1 MNTANTPYTF
11 GMATGEIISL
21 LLLSFVIG
29 ILLCRLFRQMGI
41 CCRPRKKMVPLGIT
55 PVPAGKYHTR
65 DVNIYTSKPST
76 DDVYVPKVTA
86 KPILTVPEVTPKLPP
101 QPPEISHETTVGIPV
116 LHSELPPLPEI
127 DPLLAAIDP
136 HKPILDL
143 EVPEPESTLEIITMH
158 NEPIP
163 TASWELDPLLAGI
176 DPHKPI
182 IDLPDQLTT
191 ITTDP
196 LLDTIDPHKPIID
209 LPDMPEISMKT
220 DSLLDTID
228 PHKPIIDLPDMP
240 EISMKTDSLLDTI
253 DPHKPIIDLPDM
265 PEISMKTDSLL
276 DAIDPHKPIIDLP
289 DMPEI
294 TMKTDPLLD
303 AIDPHKPIIDPPDMP
318 ETSSAQS
325 GKDATLNILN
335 DWLHKAKDS
344 VEHLTEKATPAAND
358 WLHKAKDS
366 VEHLKEKAAPV
377 SSDWL
382 HKAKDSVEHL
392 KEKAAPVSGEWLHKA
407 KEIGSGF
414 SSKGSS
420 LGSETL
426 VKGSS
431 TLASLAASAKE
442 LTEKL
447 ASNLSI
453 KHDDLQK
460 LTGIG
465 PTFASVLHRAGIHTY
480 QQLAETSPQ
489 KLQALLIVED
499 EQFSKHDTSS
509 WPKQAALAAQS
520 EWEQLKAYQDNL

>member
-1 MNTANTPYTF
+1 MNTAHTPYTF

-29 ILLCRLFRQMGI
+29 ILLCRLLRQMGI
-41 CCRPRKKMVPLGIT
+41 CCRPKKKMVPLGIT

-65 DVNIYTSKPST
+65 DFDIHTSKPST
-76 DDVYVPKVTA
+76 DDVYAPKVAA
-86 KPILTVPEVTPKLPP
+86 KPILTVPEVTQKLPP
-101 QPPEISHETTVGIPV
+101 QPPKITHEAKLEVPV
-116 LHSELPPLPEI
+116 LHSDLPPLPEI

-143 EVPEPESTLEIITMH
+143 EAPEPESTLEIITMH

-163 TASWELDPLLAGI
+163 TASWEPDPLLTGI

-191 ITTDP
+191 IT
-196 LLDTIDPHKPIID
+196 
-209 LPDMPEISMKT
+209 
-220 DSLLDTID
+220 
-228 PHKPIIDLPDMP
+228 
-240 EISMKTDSLLDTI
+240 
-253 DPHKPIIDLPDM
+253 
-265 PEISMKTDSLL
+265 TDSLL

-294 TMKTDPLLD
+294 TMKTDSLLD

-325 GKDATLNILN
+325 GKDTTLNLLN

-382 HKAKDSVEHL
+382 HKAKEL
-392 KEKAAPVSGEWLHKA
+392 
-407 KEIGSGF
+407 GSGL

-420 LGSETL
+420 LSSETL

-509 WPKQAALAAQS
+509 WPKQAALAAQG

>member
-1 MNTANTPYTF
+1 MNTANAPYTF

-21 LLLSFVIG
+21 VLLSFVVG
-29 ILLCRLFRQMGI
+29 ILLCRLLRQMGI
-41 CCRPRKKMVPLGIT
+41 CCRPKKKMVPFGIT

-65 DVNIYTSKPST
+65 DFDIHTPNLRAKAVTTQPELELPQFSHQQPVV
-76 DDVYVPKVTA
+76 DVYVPKVPV
-86 KPILTVPEVTPKLPP
+86 KPSITLPEVTLELPTESSP
-101 QPPEISHETTVGIPV
+101 TSEAIPDTTWEMPV
-116 LHSELPPLPEI
+116 IHQVNHSELPPLPDI

-143 EVPEPESTLEIITMH
+143 EEPELEPDTTLEITTMH

-163 TASWELDPLLAGI
+163 TESWELESLLAEI

-182 IDLPDQLTT
+182 IDPPDELTPMK
-191 ITTDP
+191 TTP
-196 LLDTIDPHKPIID
+196 LLDT
-209 LPDMPEISMKT
+209 
-220 DSLLDTID
+220 
-228 PHKPIIDLPDMP
+228 
-240 EISMKTDSLLDTI
+240 
-253 DPHKPIIDLPDM
+253 
-265 PEISMKTDSLL
+265 
-276 DAIDPHKPIIDLP
+276 
-289 DMPEI
+289 
-294 TMKTDPLLD
+294 
-303 AIDPHKPIIDPPDMP
+303 IDPHKPIIDPPDMP
-318 ETSSAQS
+318 ETNSDHSN
-325 GKDATLNILN
+325 KDTPLNILN

-344 VEHLTEKATPAAND
+344 VEHLTEKATPTANE

-377 SSDWL
+377 SS
-382 HKAKDSVEHL
+382 
-392 KEKAAPVSGEWLHKA
+392 EWLHKA
-407 KEIGSGF
+407 KEISSGL

-426 VKGSS
+426 VKGRS
-431 TLASLAASAKE
+431 TLASLATSAKE

-509 WPKQAALAAQS
+509 WPKQAALAAQG
-520 EWEQLKAYQDNL
+520 EWEQLKAYQDSL

>member
-29 ILLCRLFRQMGI
+29 ILLCRLLRQMGI
-41 CCRPRKKMVPLGIT
+41 CCRPRKKVVPLGIT

-65 DVNIYTSKPST
+65 NFDIHTSKPST

-86 KPILTVPEVTPKLPP
+86 RPILTVPEVTPKPPP
-101 QPPEISHETTVGIPV
+101 QPPEIPHEITVGVPV

-143 EVPEPESTLEIITMH
+143 EAPEPENTLEIITMH

-163 TASWELDPLLAGI
+163 TASWEPTPLLAGI

-196 LLDTIDPHKPIID
+196 LLDAIDPYKPIIDLPDMPEISMKTDPLLDAVDPHKPIID

-220 DSLLDTID
+220 D
-228 PHKPIIDLPDMP
+228 P
-240 EISMKTDSLLDTI
+240 
-253 DPHKPIIDLPDM
+253 
-265 PEISMKTDSLL
+265 LL

-294 TMKTDPLLD
+294 TMKTDSLLD

-318 ETSSAQS
+318 ETSGAQS

-407 KEIGSGF
+407 KEIGSGL

-509 WPKQAALAAQS
+509 WPKQAALAAQG
-520 EWEQLKAYQDNL
+520 EWEQLKAYQDSL

>member
-1 MNTANTPYTF
+1 MNTVHTPYTF

-29 ILLCRLFRQMGI
+29 ILLCRLLRQMGI
-41 CCRPRKKMVPLGIT
+41 CCRPKKKMVSLGIT

-65 DVNIYTSKPST
+65 DFDIHALKPSA

-86 KPILTVPEVTPKLPP
+86 KPILTVPEVTPKPPP
-101 QPPEISHETTVGIPV
+101 QPPEIPHETTVGVPV

-143 EVPEPESTLEIITMH
+143 EVPESENTLETIAMH

-182 IDLPDQLTT
+182 IDLPDMPEVS
-191 ITTDP
+191 IKTDP
-196 LLDTIDPHKPIID
+196 
-209 LPDMPEISMKT
+209 
-220 DSLLDTID
+220 
-228 PHKPIIDLPDMP
+228 
-240 EISMKTDSLLDTI
+240 
-253 DPHKPIIDLPDM
+253 
-265 PEISMKTDSLL
+265 LL

-289 DMPEI
+289 DMPEVSI
-294 TMKTDPLLD
+294 KTDPLLD

-318 ETSSAQS
+318 ETSNTQS
-325 GKDATLNILN
+325 DKDTTLNLLN

-344 VEHLTEKATPAAND
+344 VEHLTEKATPVAND
-358 WLHKAKDS
+358 WLHKAK
-366 VEHLKEKAAPV
+366 ELG
-377 SSDWL
+377 SDL
-382 HKAKDSVEHL
+382 
-392 KEKAAPVSGEWLHKA
+392 
-407 KEIGSGF
+407 

-509 WPKQAALAAQS
+509 WPKQAALAAQG
-520 EWEQLKAYQDNL
+520 EWEQLKAYQDSL

>member
-11 GMATGEIISL
+11 GIATGEIISL

-29 ILLCRLFRQMGI
+29 ILLCRLLRQMGI
-41 CCRPRKKMVPLGIT
+41 CCRPKKKVVPLGIT

-65 DVNIYTSKPST
+65 DFDIHTSKPSA

-86 KPILTVPEVTPKLPP
+86 RPVLTVPEVTPKPPP
-101 QPPEISHETTVGIPV
+101 QLPEIPHEITVGLPV

-143 EVPEPESTLEIITMH
+143 EAPEPESTLEIMTMH

-163 TASWELDPLLAGI
+163 TASWEPAPLLAGI

-196 LLDTIDPHKPIID
+196 LLD
-209 LPDMPEISMKT
+209 
-220 DSLLDTID
+220 
-228 PHKPIIDLPDMP
+228 
-240 EISMKTDSLLDTI
+240 
-253 DPHKPIIDLPDM
+253 
-265 PEISMKTDSLL
+265 
-276 DAIDPHKPIIDLP
+276 AIDPHKPIIDPP

-344 VEHLTEKATPAAND
+344 VEHL
-358 WLHKAKDS
+358 
-366 VEHLKEKAAPV
+366 KEKAAPV
-377 SSDWL
+377 SS
-382 HKAKDSVEHL
+382 
-392 KEKAAPVSGEWLHKA
+392 EWLHKA
-407 KEIGSGF
+407 KEISNGL

-509 WPKQAALAAQS
+509 WPKQAALAAQG
-520 EWEQLKAYQDNL
+520 EWEQLKAYQDSL